1 MIRDLSS
8 GVLVL
13 ERVSVL
19 VLLGGVVMVEHGR
32 VMGII
37 QMVHAGRG
45 IRRMVMRQG
54 AEKVKEASAAGKMET
69 VLMLLVVVLTLL
81 MYGWQQALLWRVSV
95 VLWQHV
101 AF

>member
-1 MIRDLSS
+1 MLLVA
-8 GVLVL
+8 GMVLTLLVGCGM
-13 ERVSVL
+13 VS
-19 VLLGGVVMVEHGR
+19 R
-32 VMGII
+32 
-37 QMVHAGRG
+37 
-45 IRRMVMRQG
+45 VMRQG
-54 AEKVKEASAAGKMET
+54 AEKVKEASVAGKMET